1 VAVGRFTG
9 AAARPL
15 GFLAVLVILATVALP
30 VAPAAAQD
38 IQALQWHLSALDIAA
53 VHKITTGQGVVVA
66 VLDSGVQADHP
77 DLAGQV
83 LDGTDLT
90 AENRTHGRNDEQ
102 NHGTGVAGLIAAT
115 GGAGHA
121 LGIAPGVKILPVQ
134 VNIGLPPN
142 NVPEGIRWAVDHG
155 AKVINISSG
164 VPDVTVEQTDAV
176 AYALAHDVVVVAAV
190 GNTTEGD
197 SQVLSPAAIPGVLA
211 VAGTDRSGAGW
222 SGSLT
227 GPAVTI
233 AAPAADIE
241 TLASHFASGRPGGYI
256 KVSGTSAAAPIVAG
270 AAALVRARYPQLHVA
285 DVINRLIVTA
295 DDAGAPGR
303 DPVYG
308 YGRLNILKALTADV
322 PPVTRNP
329 LLAPATPAVSARAGG
344 PGSGVGVLVAAMVG
358 VVLLAVLVLVVVL
371 VLRRNRTAGIPR
383 R

>member
-1 VAVGRFTG
+1 MAVGRLTG
-9 AAARPL
+9 AAARVL
-15 GFLAVLVILATVALP
+15 GFLAVLATVATVALP
-30 VAPAAAQD
+30 AVPAAAED
-38 IQALQWHLSALDIAA
+38 VQALQWHLSALDIAA

-90 AENRTHGRNDEQ
+90 PENRTHGRNDEQ
-102 NHGTGVAGLIAAT
+102 NHGTGVAGLIAAR

-121 LGIAPGVKILPVQ
+121 LGVAPGVKILPVQ

-164 VPDVTVEQTDAV
+164 VPDVTPEQTGAV

-197 SQVLSPAAIPGVLA
+197 SGVLSPAAIPGVLA

-222 SGSLT
+222 SGSVQ
-227 GPAVTI
+227 GPSVTI
-233 AAPAADIE
+233 AAPAADVE

-322 PPVTRNP
+322 PPVTGNP
-329 LLAPATPAVSARAGG
+329 LTAPSRPAAASARSAG
-344 PGSGVGVLVAAMVG
+344 PGTGLLVAAGVGV
-358 VVLLAVLVLVVVL
+358 VVLVVLVLVLVL
-371 VLRRNRTAGIPR
+371 VLRRGRPSGVPR

>member
-1 VAVGRFTG
+1 M
-9 AAARPL
+9 
-15 GFLAVLVILATVALP
+15 ATVALP
-30 VAPAAAQD
+30 AVPAAAQD

-90 AENRTHGRNDEQ
+90 AENLTHGRNDEL
-102 NHGTGVAGLIAAT
+102 NHGTGVAGLIAAR

-121 LGIAPGVKILPVQ
+121 LGVAPGVKILPVQ
-134 VNIGLPPN
+134 VNIGMPPN
-142 NVPEGIRWAVDHG
+142 TVPEGIRWAVDHG

-164 VPDVTVEQTDAV
+164 VPDVTSDQTDAV
-176 AYALAHDVVVVAAV
+176 AYALAHDVVIVASV

-197 SQVLSPAAIPGVLA
+197 SEVRSPAAIPGVLA

-222 SGSLT
+222 SGSVQ
-227 GPAVTI
+227 GPSVTI

-295 DDAGAPGR
+295 DDVGAPGR

-329 LLAPATPAVSARAGG
+329 LLAPSTPAAVASARSAG
-344 PGSGVGVLVAAMVG
+344 PGTGVLIAVVVG
-358 VVLLAVLVLVVVL
+358 IVVLLVLVVVL
-371 VLRRNRTAGIPR
+371 VLVLVLRRGRTSGVPR